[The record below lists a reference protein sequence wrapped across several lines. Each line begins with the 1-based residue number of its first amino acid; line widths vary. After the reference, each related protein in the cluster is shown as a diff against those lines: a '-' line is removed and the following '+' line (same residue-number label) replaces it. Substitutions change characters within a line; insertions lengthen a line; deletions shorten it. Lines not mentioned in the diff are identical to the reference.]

1 MKENKTSQAVTI
13 FLVVP
18 YRLIFTSTICP
29 YLTEH
34 YYDRTL
40 LLIQLKFRK

>member
-1 MKENKTSQAVTI
+1 MRENKTAQAVAI

-18 YRLIFTSTICP
+18 YRSIFTSTICP

-40 LLIQLKFRK
+40 LLIQIKLRK